1 LALTEKENKI
11 MANTPLEGSQ
21 NAQET
26 TQYSFGT
33 TVDAP
38 FDEAVTRVTE
48 ALKAEGFGVLT
59 TIDVK
64 QTMKVKLNIDFEQYV
79 ILGACN
85 PQLAHRALEV
95 EHNVGV
101 LLPCNVVVHEAHN
114 ASGFTHTQIDIADPV
129 AMLGIV
135 QSSAMQDLAREAHV
149 RLERVLTS
157 LNASK

>member
-1 LALTEKENKI
+1 
-11 MANTPLEGSQ
+11 MANTPFEGSQ

-38 FDEAVTRVTE
+38 FDEAITHVTE
-48 ALKAEGFGVLT
+48 ALKTEGFGVLT

-64 QTMKVKLNIDFEQYV
+64 QMMKTKLNIDFEHYV

-85 PQLAHRALEV
+85 PQLSHRALEV

-101 LLPCNVVVHEAHN
+101 LLPCNVIVHEAHN
-114 ASGFTHTQIDIADPV
+114 ASGFTQTQIDIADPV
-129 AMLGIV
+129 AMLEII
-135 QSSAMQDLAREAHV
+135 QNPAMQELAREARV
-149 RLERVLTS
+149 RLERVLVL